1 LAWRF
6 EFIHQ
11 CQQSRREVIIL
22 TLDFVKV
29 FDIVEHQAILTIMQR
44 MGFPAKLL
52 DWINW
57 ILGSA
62 SSAVLLN
69 GVPEKIFKCKRG
81 VG

>member
-1 LAWRF
+1 
-6 EFIHQ
+6 
-11 CQQSRREVIIL
+11 
-22 TLDFVKV
+22 
-29 FDIVEHQAILTIMQR
+29 

-69 GVPEKIFKCKRG
+69 GVPEKIFKCKWG